1 MNAPAGQAPLF
12 GWNGADPLRF
22 PRRER
27 QLLDI
32 VRNHSES
39 EFNRIVL
46 RKNRRDLAVDL
57 CFERRNCIQS
67 LPVANDQTVLE
78 VGSGAGALTGAW
90 ADKAAH
96 VVGIELSPERAYVNA
111 VRNRSRNN
119 VELHCGPF
127 DETEQRLAGRTFDVI
142 ALIGSLDGAERFVGA
157 GPDPRRRLL
166 ERLRPR
172 LAKGGRIVVA
182 AANQFG
188 LKYWAGGG
196 EENPERPFAG
206 LEGCPGTAGGRPL
219 SRAGLAQLAKES
231 GLEGGAFFYPYPDYR
246 FASSLYS
253 DERLPQPGELCFN
266 RFPWDARTMAL
277 FHPGQV
283 FDELIRENLFPL
295 FSNSFLAV
303 LTEKA
308 PGNPAPDERRIVFSK
323 FSTKRR
329 RSLQIRTDLLV
340 DGRGQRSIRKLP
352 YAPEGQPHVDGLARR
367 HAQLARLYAGSIL
380 VPNRC
385 ELRQGAAELEYLEGP
400 SLADGALAAL
410 RRGDRAAFLK
420 TMADF
425 FGTVRSFATEEF
437 RPTAEF
443 RATFGNVRLPA
454 GLKSAPVSNID
465 LILPNVIVRDGRWH
479 VIDYEWTFDF
489 PVPAGYVLYRT
500 LRYLYLYGDWIARQ
514 HGGLHRDLYRLA
526 GIERDF
532 HRYKEMEWNF
542 QNHVVPKSSFVED
555 LVAGERRTPKPQ
567 RPAWVRFLGRHLPRE
582 ATEWLAKAQMVGS
595 DLP

>member
-1 MNAPAGQAPLF
+1 M
-12 GWNGADPLRF
+12 
-22 PRRER
+22 
-27 QLLDI
+27 
-32 VRNHSES
+32 
-39 EFNRIVL
+39 
-46 RKNRRDLAVDL
+46 
-57 CFERRNCIQS
+57 
-67 LPVANDQTVLE
+67 
-78 VGSGAGALTGAW
+78 GSGAGALTGAW

-127 DETEQRLAGRTFDVI
+127 DETEKRLAERTFDVI
-142 ALIGSLDGAERFVGA
+142 ALIGSLDVAERFVGA

-196 EENPERPFAG
+196 EENPARPFAG
-206 LEGCPGTAGGRPL
+206 LEGCPGSAESRPL
-219 SRAGLAQLAKES
+219 SRAGLAQLAKEN
-231 GLEGGAFFYPYPDYR
+231 GLESAAFFYPYPDYR

-303 LTEKA
+303 LAEKA
-308 PGNPAPDERRIVFSK
+308 PRAPAPDERRIVFSK
-323 FSTKRR
+323 FSTQRR
-329 RSLQIRTDLLV
+329 RSLQIRTDILV

-352 YAPEGQPHVDGLARR
+352 YAPEGQPHVDGIARR
-367 HAQLARLYAGSIL
+367 HGQLARLYAGSIL
-380 VPNRC
+380 APNRC
-385 ELRQGAAELEYLEGP
+385 ELRQGAAELEYIEGP

-410 RRGDRAAFLK
+410 HRGDRAAFLK

-437 RPTAEF
+437 RPTTGF

-454 GLKSAPVSNID
+454 GLKSAPVSNVD
-465 LILPNVIVRDGRWH
+465 LILPNLLVRDGQWH
-479 VIDYEWTFDF
+479 VIDFEWTFDF
-489 PVPAGYVLYRT
+489 PVPVGYVLFRT
-500 LRYLYLYGDWIARQ
+500 LRYLYSYNDWIGRRYAD
-514 HGGLHRDLYRLA
+514 LHPELYRMA
-526 GIERDF
+526 GIEKEFR
-532 HRYKEMEWNF
+532 RYKLMEWAF
-542 QNHVVPKSSFVED
+542 QNHIVPKPSFIQDVVSGEL
-555 LVAGERRTPKPQ
+555 LVPKPK
-567 RPAWVRFLGRHLPRE
+567 RSSLTRFLVKRLPW
-582 ATEWLAKAQMVGS
+582 AVTERLIKAKAFWT